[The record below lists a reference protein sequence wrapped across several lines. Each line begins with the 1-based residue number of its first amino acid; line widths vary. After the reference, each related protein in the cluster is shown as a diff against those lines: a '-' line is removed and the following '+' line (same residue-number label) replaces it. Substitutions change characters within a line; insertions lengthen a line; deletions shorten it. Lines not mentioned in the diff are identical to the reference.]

1 MTLATLMATQNADAV
16 AITGGT
22 LDGVTLGATTPVLAT
37 LTAASREL
45 FAGLAAS
52 ANFGKMFGQGNLYR
66 AIGNPFA
73 ANAADTTDDIL
84 GGIALDAAAFDAAG
98 RGLYITAQGKTA
110 ANGNNKRMRLW
121 INPTMSGQTVT
132 AGVISGGTV
141 TGAGSGVLLID
152 TGTVTL
158 NAKGWSLQGNLFKY
172 GAAAANTQYFQGNT
186 VLDTTHGGILAPS
199 FLTQTESAIM
209 NLVITGASQ
218 TTGAAS
224 DVLLNFLEFNAM
236 N

>member
-1 MTLATLMATQNADAV
+1 MTTATLMATQTADAV

-22 LDGVTLGATTPVLAT
+22 IDGATIGATTPPTITMA
-37 LTAASREL
+37 AASREL
-45 FAGLAAS
+45 FGGLAAS
-52 ANFGKMFGQGNLYR
+52 ANFGKMFGQGNIYR

-98 RGLYITAQGKTA
+98 RGINITAQGKSGST
-110 ANGNNKRMRLW
+110 GNNKRMRLW

-132 AGVISGGTV
+132 NGVISGGTV

-152 TGTVTL
+152 TGTTTI
-158 NAKGWSLQGNLFKY
+158 NAKGWQLFGQLFKY
-172 GAAAANTQYFQGNT
+172 GAAGSNTQFFQGNT
-186 VLDTTHGGILAPS
+186 VLDTTHGGILAPT

-218 TTGAAS
+218 TTGAAN
-224 DVLLNFLEFNAM
+224 DVLLQLLEFNAM